1 MFTLSKKLQLL
12 VLATACG
19 LTMGATAA
27 VAAPNDVL
35 KTTYQRVADVGNDQA
50 QVVYFRPANTGSETK
65 NTNIYVDGEFQTA
78 LVPGSYTAFC
88 VKPGAHA
95 LGAWLGDDPL
105 YRGKQDKQHPVT
117 LEGGN
122 TYYVEATESALSTL
136 NLLQE
141 NQASEKLAQTKLQNI
156 LLSRASAVVPC
167 HYLYKEY
174 DLSSDV
180 LFNFGQYN
188 ERSIKQ
194 GGRDDVAKIAHELN
208 QNVAK
213 IVVIGHT
220 DPIGSAQ
227 KNLTLGLNRAETV
240 RQLLIEDGV
249 HAENISAMTAGSKQ
263 PVATG
268 CEGLAKSAKIACYA
282 PDRRV
287 VIRSYQE

>member
-1 MFTLSKKLQLL
+1 MFNLPKKLQLL

-27 VAAPNDVL
+27 MAAPNDVL
-35 KTTYQRVADVGNDQA
+35 KTAYQHVADVGNDQA
-50 QVVYFRPANTGSETK
+50 QVVYFRPATAGSEK
-65 NTNIYVDGEFQTA
+65 QNTNIYVDGEFQTA
-78 LVPGSYTAFC
+78 LIPGSYTAFC

-95 LGAWLGDDPL
+95 MGAWLGDDPL
-105 YRGKQDKQHPVT
+105 YKGKQDNQHPVN
-117 LEGGN
+117 LEGGK
-122 TYYVEATESALSTL
+122 TYYVEATENTLSTL
-136 NLLQE
+136 SMLQG
-141 NQASEKLAQTKLQNI
+141 NQVAAKVAQTKLQNI
-156 LLSRASAVVPC
+156 LLSRASAVEPC

-180 LFNFGQYN
+180 LFDFGQYSQ
-188 ERSIKQ
+188 RSIKQ
-194 GGRDDVAKIAHELN
+194 GGREDVAKIAQQLN
-208 QNVAK
+208 QGSSK

-240 RQLLIEDGV
+240 RQLLIENGV

-263 PVATG
+263 PIATD
-268 CEGLAKSAKIACYA
+268 CKGLAKSAKIACYA